1 MAKKR
6 EKWRLPKTFK
16 VAKEKKGMIQ
26 RQDGEPR
33 FYELAKHVNDRTLTA
48 NTIVACCDCGLEH
61 NHVYNV
67 FRVSKGTWYLGV
79 RSYRLLGKGKK

>member
-16 VAKEKKGMIQ
+16 VAKEKKGLIQ

-33 FYELAKHVNDRTLTA
+33 FYELVKHANDRSLTTD
-48 NTIVACCDCGLEH
+48 TIVACCDCGLTH

-67 FRVSKGTWYLGV
+67 FVGKGTWYLGI
-79 RSYRLLGKGKK
+79 RAYRLPGKKKK